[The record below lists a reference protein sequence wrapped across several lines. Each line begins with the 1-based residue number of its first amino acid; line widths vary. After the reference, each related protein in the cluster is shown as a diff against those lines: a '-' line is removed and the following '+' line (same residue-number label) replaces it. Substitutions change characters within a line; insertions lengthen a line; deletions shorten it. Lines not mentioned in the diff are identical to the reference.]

1 MTTTPTKT
9 NGSRAD
15 VSVASG
21 PNPGSPRCSQNSGS
35 EMAPSPAAVRAQ
47 RNQALDFTKGVL
59 VLFMVLYHWIN
70 YFVSTEGYFY
80 RYLRFITPSFIFIT
94 GFLITQAY
102 LAKYD
107 VGDLRVPK
115 RLLQRGLKLLA
126 LFTLLNVGA
135 GLVAGKN
142 HHGPSL
148 GLGSSAGDLFRI
160 YISGGGQGAVFQVL
174 VPISYVLLI
183 CGGLLLVR
191 AWFHYSV
198 YAASA
203 ALFVCIFLLDLGG
216 LRSGNL
222 ELIGIGLLAVFLGK
236 IRTERIDR
244 LAAGWGLIVLAYLAY
259 LVAVS
264 VWDVVYPLQ
273 VVGVCL
279 SLTLIYL
286 AGTKS
291 SGQGPVQTRILLLG
305 RYSLLAYIAQIVLLQ
320 LLRRGMH
327 PADMSAGMLAISLF
341 LATALTHI
349 TVEAVDWG
357 RKKSKALDSIYRAV
371 FA

>member
-9 NGSRAD
+9 NDSQAD

-21 PNPGSPRCSQNSGS
+21 SNPGCPRCDQSSGPA
-35 EMAPSPAAVRAQ
+35 MAPSPAAVRAQ

-94 GFLITQAY
+94 GFLITQVY

-107 VGDLRVPK
+107 RGDLRVPK

-135 GLVAGKN
+135 GLVAGRN

-148 GLGSSAGDLFRI
+148 GLGSSAADLFHV
-160 YISGGGQGAVFQVL
+160 YVSGGGQGAIFQVL
-174 VPISYVLLI
+174 VPISYLLVL
-183 CGGLLLVR
+183 CGGLLLAR

-198 YAASA
+198 YAVSA
-203 ALFVCIFLLDLGG
+203 ALFVGIFVLDLAG
-216 LRSGNL
+216 LLSGNL
-222 ELIGIGLLAVFLGK
+222 ELIGIGFLAIFLGSV
-236 IRTERIDR
+236 RTERIDG
-244 LAAGWGLIVLAYLAY
+244 LAAHWGWILLAYLAY

-264 VWDVVYPLQ
+264 IWGVVYPLQ
-273 VVGVCL
+273 VAGVCL
-279 SLTLIYL
+279 SLMLIYL

-291 SGQGPVQTRILLLG
+291 SGQGAVQNRILLLG
-305 RYSLLAYIAQIVLLQ
+305 RYSLLAYIVQIVVLQ

-327 PADMSAGMLAISLF
+327 PADLGSGMLVTSLF
-341 LATALTHI
+341 LATALTDI
-349 TVEAVDWG
+349 TVEAVEFG
-357 RKKSKALDSIYRAV
+357 RKQSTALDSLYRAV